1 MENVWLILGLLV
13 IPAGY
18 VVFEL
23 YAFNDKFKWC
33 EHNLKELKRQVS
45 AEKKKTE
52 DFWNTISKLEKQI
65 EDFRTESKSQVDR
78 EKSKTEDFQK
88 ELLRLDWQMNDS
100 TEDLISTLNDEKKKN
115 EDLQKEINR
124 LQNKQEVTKVKME
137 NFFA

>member
-45 AEKKKTE
+45 AEKKKNE

-65 EDFRTESKSQVDR
+65 EDFRTE
-78 EKSKTEDFQK
+78 
-88 ELLRLDWQMNDS
+88 
-100 TEDLISTLNDEKKKN
+100 
-115 EDLQKEINR
+115 
-124 LQNKQEVTKVKME
+124 TKVKWIE
-137 NFFA
+137 KKVKLKIFKRNCFVWIGK